1 VTSVA
6 VLGDTVYVADP
17 ANARIAVFSL
27 QGEWRAEWPIPEWK
41 TDSWRWAHVVADP
54 GRRRVYASVPA
65 QSEVLVF
72 DADGKRL
79 QSVQAMDQS
88 GQLLVDATA
97 MALTRDKKSLFV
109 VDSMGCRVGRAVLP

>member
-1 VTSVA
+1 LTPDGVVVGGFGQRGHGPRETWDVTSVA
-6 VLGDTVYVADP
+6 VLGDTAYVADP

-27 QGEWRAEWPIPEWK
+27 QGDWRAEWPLPEWK

-72 DADGKRL
+72 DADGKR
-79 QSVQAMDQS
+79 
-88 GQLLVDATA
+88 
-97 MALTRDKKSLFV
+97 
-109 VDSMGCRVGRAVLP
+109 